1 MVISPIYVNVKYSL
15 MFFGRKSK
23 NEELSLI
30 IVLKVISIY
39 TCGDT
44 EHALE
49 EKIFSLVAGTTCC
62 FALLRCYRA

>member
-1 MVISPIYVNVKYSL
+1 MI
-15 MFFGRKSK
+15 FGRKSK